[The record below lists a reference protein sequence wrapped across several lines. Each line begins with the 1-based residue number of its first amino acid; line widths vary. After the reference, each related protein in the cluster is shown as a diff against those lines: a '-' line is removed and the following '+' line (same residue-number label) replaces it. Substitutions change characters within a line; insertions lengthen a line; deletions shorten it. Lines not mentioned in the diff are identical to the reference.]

1 MSDAPDPSPSGPAR
15 AWRLMLAASAVGS
28 LALLLLVNPPAGGP
42 SAVLELLAMLVALGL
57 PATVLALRG
66 SLQEAGPAPAPAAEA
81 LRPLQQLRDLAQRL
95 AREGQH
101 RPGLERVLGELRGLL
116 QVEQLQLT
124 LHEDAAQGLGGPA
137 GLQLGTPAAA
147 AASPET
153 LPGARFR
160 VALPPASPGGE
171 PLGQLSLQ
179 GRGAEAPAAR
189 ALAEAA
195 AGLLGLALG
204 GLCRRQEERRLALL
218 EERGA
223 IAAELHDSLAQS
235 LGTMKFQVAALQR
248 GLEQARPADTLQA
261 AARDLRAALDSAWR
275 EVREL
280 IAAFRVPIG
289 PGGLLAA
296 LEDTIAALPAE
307 APEVHFEAQL
317 GAVRLGVN
325 EEFHLMQIVREAL
338 SNTVQHAGAQQ
349 AWVRLSP
356 GPGAALTVCI
366 EDDGCGL
373 RPPDPGRPHYG
384 LAILRER
391 ARSLSGT
398 LSVGSRPGGGTRVE
412 LRFTPQQQA
421 LATEDLA

>member
-1 MSDAPDPSPSGPAR
+1 M
-15 AWRLMLAASAVGS
+15 LLAAAAVGS
-28 LALLLLVNPPAGGP
+28 LALLLLLHPPAGGP
-42 SAVLELLAMLVALGL
+42 PPALRALALLVALGL
-57 PATVLALRG
+57 PATVLALRRP
-66 SLQEAGPAPAPAAEA
+66 LQEARPAAPPAAEA

-101 RPGLERVLGELRGLL
+101 RPGLERVLAELRGLL
-116 QVEQLQLT
+116 LVEQLRLS
-124 LHEDAAQGLGGPA
+124 LHEDAAQGRGGPA
-137 GLQLGTPAAA
+137 GLELVARAMAGPASA
-147 AASPET
+147 ET
-153 LPGARFR
+153 STETSVEERVEGRAGVEAGRFR

-179 GRGAEAPAAR
+179 GRGAETPAAR

-248 GLEQARPADTLQA
+248 GLEQARPTATLQA

-289 PGGLLAA
+289 PGGLVAA
-296 LEDTIAALPAE
+296 IEETIAALPAE
-307 APEVHFEAQL
+307 APEVRFEPRFDTR
-317 GAVRLGVN
+317 RLSVN
-325 EEFHLMQIVREAL
+325 EEFHVMQIVREAL
-338 SNTVQHAGAQQ
+338 ANTLRHAGAQR
-349 AWVRLSP
+349 AWIHLEAGP
-356 GPGAALTVCI
+356 GPALTVRVD
-366 EDDGCGL
+366 DDGRGL
-373 RPPDPGRPHYG
+373 APPDPGRPHYG
-384 LAILRER
+384 LTILRER

-398 LSVGSRPGGGTRVE
+398 LAVGARPGGGTRVE
-412 LRFTPQQQA
+412 LRFTPRQQA
-421 LATEDLA
+421 EALEVPA